1 MIRQPALGLAI
12 AKTLAAYG
20 LSRVASHDDNLWT
33 FADSESGVIVEVAAL
48 SFGAPVAL
56 GVLVIR
62 AATKTERQIELFTLR
77 GGIPA
82 LRAFAEEH
90 LT

>member
-1 MIRQPALGLAI
+1 MIRQPALGLAV
-12 AKTLAAYG
+12 AKTLSAYG
-20 LSRVASHDDNLWT
+20 LSRVGSHDENLWT
-33 FADSESGVIVEVAAL
+33 FSNSGSGVIVEVAAL

-62 AATKTERQIELFTLR
+62 ATNKTERQMELFTLR